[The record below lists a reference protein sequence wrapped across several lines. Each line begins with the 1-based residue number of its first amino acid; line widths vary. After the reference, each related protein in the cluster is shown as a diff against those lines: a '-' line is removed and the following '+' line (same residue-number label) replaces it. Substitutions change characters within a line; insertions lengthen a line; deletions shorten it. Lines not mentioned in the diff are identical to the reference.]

1 MKTLSLFSKVL
12 LFVSL
17 GLFILSCTDHEGPA
31 AGTVQRE
38 ILVSGLNGP
47 TGLTFDP
54 QGRLFVSEVGTG
66 QNQSQISLVENNQAK
81 PVIQGLPSMPDGP
94 AFFIGITHLLF
105 ANDSLYFLHG
115 ALGTLFSVKTSQL
128 NPNQPLSQANLTSQ
142 ALRPFIDSLKLVTPL
157 NSNAYNL
164 TSDASGNIVIADA
177 GTNAVIKRQKGTGKL
192 QLLAHLPNV
201 TPAQEAVP
209 TGIVFDGT
217 NFLVTTLSGG
227 PFTKGSAV
235 IYQVSP
241 QGVVSIYQSNYTTLM
256 DLTLSEGNKPV
267 VIELVSDGIFNP
279 SLPSG
284 RIANTLGKTLIGDL
298 RGPSAIERQGNSYYV
313 TSVSQ
318 GLLERFT
325 W

>member
-1 MKTLSLFSKVL
+1 MKPRSIL
-12 LFVSL
+12 L
-17 GLFILSCTDHEGPA
+17 GLTALVALTVFTLSCTDHTGPDPA
-31 AGTVQRE
+31 SVQRQ
-38 ILVSGLNGP
+38 IIASGLKGP
-47 TGLTFDP
+47 IGIAFDA
-54 QGRLFVSEVGTG
+54 QERLFVAEVGTG
-66 QNQSQISLVENNQAK
+66 QSNSQISLIENNQVK
-81 PVIQGLPSMPDGP
+81 PVVQGLPSMPDGP

-115 ALGTLFSVKTSQL
+115 ALGNLYSVKASQL
-128 NPNQPLSQANLTSQ
+128 NPNQPLQLSDLKSQ

-164 TSDASGNIVIADA
+164 TSDASGNIVLVDA
-177 GTNAVIKRQKGTGKL
+177 GTNAVIKREKNTGKL
-192 QLLAHLPNV
+192 TLLAHLPNV

-217 NFLVTTLSGG
+217 NFLVSTLSGG

-235 IYQVSP
+235 IYQVTP
-241 QGVVSIYQSNYTTLM
+241 QGVVSVYQSGYTTIM

-267 VIELVSDGIFNP
+267 VVEFVSDGIFNP
-279 SLPSG
+279 TLPSG
-284 RIANTLGKTLIGDL
+284 RLANALGTTLVSDL
-298 RGPSAIERQGNSYYV
+298 RGPASVERKGNSYYV

-318 GLLERFT
+318 GLLERFS